1 MKVSAG
7 NFLRFELL
15 GMFASKDDCER
26 FLREFLKDSVNVFAS
41 KEDCERF

>member
-15 GMFASKDDCER
+15 EMYASKDDCER
-26 FLREFLKDSVNVFAS
+26 FLKEFLKDSVNIFVS